1 MSCHCSKECD
11 AHQNSS
17 FVFGLILGLII
28 GAVVAIIIY
37 RNNKSKVFEDLKKQ
51 LTNFFDS
58 LFPTPDNH
66 NPTPKKSSAPTRKD
80 VTIPS
85 TLIAAK
91 TETKTPPKSKP
102 RVFKK

>member
-28 GAVVAIIIY
+28 GAIVAIIIY

-51 LTNFFDS
+51 LTNFFES
-58 LFPTPDNH
+58 LFPSSVSPA
-66 NPTPKKSSAPTRKD
+66 PKKSSTPAKKD
-80 VTIPS
+80 LIIPS

-91 TETKTPPKSKP
+91 TESKASSKSKP

>member
-28 GAVVAIIIY
+28 GAIVAIIIY
-37 RNNKSKVFEDLKKQ
+37 RNNKSKVFENLKKQ

-58 LFPTPDNH
+58 LFPSPDKH
-66 NPTPKKSSAPTRKD
+66 SPTPKKSTTPLRKD
-80 VTIPS
+80 VVIPS

-91 TETKTPPKSKP
+91 TETKAPSKSKP